1 MAGPHPRPR
10 VVVTGIGAV
19 SAAGPDRAAV
29 LGALK
34 AGRSALGPIELFDGT
49 PYGGQLAGEARHL
62 PRNAGEDRAL
72 QLLRIATDEVVRDA
86 GWGDAERGP
95 ETAVVLGTCQ
105 GGIENAKP
113 IHRDYLRRPCPDGD
127 VAEGAEHPRA
137 FAEYRPGAGA
147 AQVAE
152 QIGAGGPRSTVGMV
166 CVSSSVALIH
176 AIDLLRRGEA
186 TRIVAGGFESFTQFV
201 FTGFHCIG
209 AMAAGP
215 LRPFDERRDGT
226 VLGEGAVLLA
236 LETAEAAEARGA
248 TILAEL
254 AGGGFAADAFHMT
267 APDPKG
273 GGLERAIR
281 QAFAD
286 AGVGPGDVD
295 YVSAHGTGTVFNDGM
310 ESVAFERLFAE
321 RAGAGDM
328 PPISGVKSIF
338 GHTLGAAGALD
349 AVACVLAIEHDMLP
363 PTTAHAEPLRD
374 LPWDF
379 VAGPG
384 RDREGLDV
392 LLSTNSAF
400 GGNNSALV
408 VRRWAGR

>member
-1 MAGPHPRPR
+1 MGGTARSR

-29 LGALK
+29 LSALRD
-34 AGRSALGPIELFDGT
+34 GRSALGPIELFDSE
-49 PYGGQLAGEARHL
+49 PYGGQLSGEARHL
-62 PRNAGEDRAL
+62 PRVPGEERAL
-72 QLLRIATDEVVRDA
+72 QLLRLATDEVISDA
-86 GWGDAERGP
+86 GWGAAERGP

-105 GGIENAKP
+105 GGIENARE
-113 IHRDYLRRPCPDGD
+113 IHRAYLQRPCPED
-127 VAEGAEHPRA
+127 AEAAAADHPRA
-137 FAEYRPGAGA
+137 FAEYRPGAGT
-147 AQVAE
+147 AQLAE
-152 QIGAGGPRSTVGMV
+152 QIGATGPRSTVGMV

-186 TRIVAGGFESFTQFV
+186 DRVVAGGFESFSQFV

-209 AMAAGP
+209 AMATGP

-226 VLGEGAVLLA
+226 VLGEGAVLLT
-236 LETAEAAEARGA
+236 LETAESAEARGA

-267 APDPKG
+267 APDPEG

-286 AGVGPGDVD
+286 AGVGPGDID
-295 YVSAHGTGTVFNDGM
+295 YVSAHGTGTVFNDKM

-321 RAGAGDM
+321 AAAAGRM

-349 AVACVLAIEHDMLP
+349 AVACILAIEHDLLP
-363 PTTAHAEPLRD
+363 PTAAHAEPLRE

-379 VAGPG
+379 VPGAG
-384 RDREGLDV
+384 RAQTGLNV

-400 GGNNSALV
+400 GGNNSALI
-408 VRRWAGR
+408 VRRWGVA